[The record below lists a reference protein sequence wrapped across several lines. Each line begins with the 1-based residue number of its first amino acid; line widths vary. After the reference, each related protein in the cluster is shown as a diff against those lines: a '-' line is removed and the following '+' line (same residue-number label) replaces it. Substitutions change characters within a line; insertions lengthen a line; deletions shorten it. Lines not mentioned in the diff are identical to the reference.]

1 MSPDS
6 PLKAPSA
13 AAAVTDAPAATS
25 VSSATERAAGLT
37 MSPEVLARLKGALP
51 AVASHAVEAII
62 EEVPSYASAR
72 DYLVGNIEAA
82 VQVALGSFLSIA
94 ARSDDPSTPL
104 GPAREASYN
113 LGRGEARSGRSLDA
127 LLSAYRIGARVSWR
141 GLSEESVRAGMSA
154 ELLARFAE
162 LVFAYIDELSAAS
175 VAGHADELA
184 TAERVQQRQLER
196 LALEMLRGASAELVT
211 RRAERA
217 GWDLPRSVTVLLAP
231 DSELHH
237 IRSLVDGRSLVLTED
252 VPGVDARDDV
262 AALIVPRLTP
272 TARRRLVQALDGHD
286 VVFGPT
292 RPWHEAATSHQ
303 RALRGRATRT
313 GRRTAYDTDAHLAE
327 IVLSA
332 DPIALADL
340 RAQALAPL
348 DDSTPASR
356 ERLEETLRL
365 WLLHRGRREPVA
377 EALFVHPQTVR
388 YRVGQLRELFGDA
401 LDDPMRVADLVIA
414 LGVTQAPVAE
424 ASEAPA

>member
-13 AAAVTDAPAATS
+13 AAAVTDATTATS
-25 VSSATERAAGLT
+25 VTSATERAAGLT

-62 EEVPSYASAR
+62 EEVPSYAERPRLPRGQHRGRGAGR
-72 DYLVGNIEAA
+72 PRL
-82 VQVALGSFLSIA
+82 FLSIA

-104 GPAREASYN
+104 GPAGRRPTPGP
-113 LGRGEARSGRSLDA
+113 GRGPQRSQHGCPAVGLPDRRARLVAGPVRGE
-127 LLSAYRIGARVSWR
+127 RARR
-141 GLSEESVRAGMSA
+141 HDA

-262 AALIVPRLTP
+262 AALIVPPADPDSPAPSRP
-272 TARRRLVQALDGHD
+272 GPRRPRR
-286 VVFGPT
+286 GP
-292 RPWHEAATSHQ
+292 RPHPPLA
-303 RALRGRATRT
+303 RGR
-313 GRRTAYDTDAHLAE
+313 HL
-327 IVLSA
+327 
-332 DPIALADL
+332 P
-340 RAQALAPL
+340 
-348 DDSTPASR
+348 PAR
-356 ERLEETLRL
+356 PAG
-365 WLLHRGRREPVA
+365 RGRRA
-377 EALFVHPQTVR
+377 RAGARHTT
-388 YRVGQLRELFGDA
+388 
-401 LDDPMRVADLVIA
+401 PMPTWPR
-414 LGVTQAPVAE
+414 
-424 ASEAPA
+424 SC

>member
-1 MSPDS
+1 MSTELPPDPTS
-6 PLKAPSA
+6 SA
-13 AAAVTDAPAATS
+13 ASVTAVT
-25 VSSATERAAGLT
+25 SATERAAGLT

-82 VQVALGSFLSIA
+82 VQVALGTFLSIA
-94 ARSDDPSTPL
+94 ARADDPSIPL

-113 LGRGEARSGRSLDA
+113 LGRGEARSGRSMDA

-196 LALEMLRGASAELVT
+196 LALDMVRGASDELVS

-231 DSELHH
+231 ESELHH
-237 IRSLVDGRSLVLTED
+237 VRTLVDGRSLVLTEE

-272 TARRRLVQALDGHD
+272 TARRRLIGALDGHD
-286 VVFGPT
+286 VVLGPT
-292 RPWHEAATSHQ
+292 RPWREAATSHQ

-313 GRRTAYDTDAHLAE
+313 QRGTAYDTDAHLAE
-327 IVLSA
+327 IVLGA
-332 DPIALADL
+332 DPVALADL

-356 ERLEETLRL
+356 ARLEETLRL

-401 LDDPMRVADLVIA
+401 LDDPLRVADLVIA

-424 ASEAPA
+424 AGDAPA

>member
-1 MSPDS
+1 MNVE
-6 PLKAPSA
+6 PSLNA
-13 AAAVTDAPAATS
+13 ASAVASVTAAT
-25 VSSATERAAGLT
+25 SATERAAGLT

-72 DYLVGNIEAA
+72 DYLVGNIETA
-82 VQVALGSFLSIA
+82 VQVALGTFLAIA
-94 ARSDDPSTPL
+94 ARSDDAATPL

-113 LGRGEARSGRSLDA
+113 LGRGEARSGRSMDA

-196 LALEMLRGASAELVT
+196 LALVMLRGASDELVS

-217 GWDLPRSVTVLLAP
+217 GWDLPKSVTVLLAP
-231 DSELHH
+231 DAELHH
-237 IRSLVDGRSLVLTED
+237 TKSLVDGRSLVLTED

-272 TARRRLVQALDGHD
+272 TARRRLLKALDGHD
-286 VVFGPT
+286 VVLGPT
-292 RPWHEAATSHQ
+292 RPWREAATSHQ

-348 DDSTPASR
+348 DDSTAASR
-356 ERLEETLRL
+356 ARLEETLRL

-401 LDDPMRVADLVIA
+401 LDDPVRVAELVIA
-414 LGVTQAPVAE
+414 LGVAP
-424 ASEAPA
+424 SPGTPATTAGS